1 MFVSTNEQIAEII
14 ASAKTVA
21 ITGISDNSIRPS
33 YEIMKFW
40 LGRGVRVIPVNPQ
53 LAGQKVH
60 GVGVKSSLSEINFPI
75 DIVDVF
81 RNSRHLMDVVRE
93 ILPLGIGCLWTQLGV
108 RDRAAEAL
116 AHRNGTTL
124 VIDKCPAIETPKLM
138 RVGLL

>member
-21 ITGISDNSIRPS
+21 ITGISDNSARPS
-33 YEIMKFW
+33 YQIMRFW
-40 LGRGVRVIPVNPQ
+40 LERGVRVIPVNPQ

-60 GVGVKSSLSEINFPI
+60 GIGVKSALSEIDFPI

-81 RNSRHLMDVVRE
+81 RNSRHLMDVVHE

-116 AHRNGTTL
+116 ADRKGTTL
-124 VIDKCPAIETPKLM
+124 VIDKCPAIETPKLT
-138 RVGLL
+138 RAGLL

>member
-21 ITGISDNSIRPS
+21 ITGISDNSTRPS

-40 LGRGVRVIPVNPQ
+40 LERGVRAIPVNPQ

-60 GVGVKSSLSEINFPI
+60 GIRVKSALSEIDFPI

-81 RNSRHLMDVVRE
+81 RNSRHLMDVVHE

-116 AHRNGTTL
+116 ANRNGTTL
-124 VIDKCPAIETPKLM
+124 VIDKCPAIETPKLT
-138 RVGLL
+138 RAGLL

>member
-1 MFVSTNEQIAEII
+1 MEFLIDCLIGLRIDLRIDFPIGLLS
-14 ASAKTVA
+14 
-21 ITGISDNSIRPS
+21 GLP
-33 YEIMKFW
+33 
-40 LGRGVRVIPVNPQ
+40 LGPLID
-53 LAGQKVH
+53 
-60 GVGVKSSLSEINFPI
+60 FPI

-81 RNSRHLMDVVRE
+81 RNSRHLMDVVHE

-138 RVGLL
+138 RAGLL